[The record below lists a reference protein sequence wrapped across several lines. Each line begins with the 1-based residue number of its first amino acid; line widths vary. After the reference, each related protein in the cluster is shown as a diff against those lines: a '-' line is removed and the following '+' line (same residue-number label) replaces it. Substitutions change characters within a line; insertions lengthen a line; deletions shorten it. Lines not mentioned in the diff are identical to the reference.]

1 MKVNLTHLI
10 LSVYLTVNLN
20 YIHNL
25 LQHNF
30 LSLCNTEKCLLL
42 FDLSERLTWHREE
55 HEVMLTSQRAGTQDT
70 YLDAFPSF
78 IVAKQENTFRNL
90 NEAELVKERKDAW
103 ARKSDFR
110 RTVLSA
116 NSMCEDNL

>member
-1 MKVNLTHLI
+1 
-10 LSVYLTVNLN
+10 
-20 YIHNL
+20 
-25 LQHNF
+25 
-30 LSLCNTEKCLLL
+30 
-42 FDLSERLTWHREE
+42 
-55 HEVMLTSQRAGTQDT
+55 MLRSQRAGTQDT

-110 RTVLSA
+110 RTMLSA
-116 NSMCEDNL
+116 NSMLGDNLWAIIMKDVYFEQGE